1 MQTDTPA
8 APTRGTTHPIAGV
21 LAGLVGG
28 CAYLLAQLAFSATV
42 LGGTG
47 WEPLER
53 ISAVLLGEQFLP
65 VSGDVN
71 LTIAGFALL
80 IHFAFS
86 MVFGR
91 LVDVVVRGAA
101 LPFALVAGAALGL
114 ALYGLDYWVIAPLA
128 FPWFEDARG
137 VTTILDH
144 AAFGALT
151 GAAYVMLRS
160 RWQSEASATP
170 ALDGR

>member
-1 MQTDTPA
+1 MHTDTPA
-8 APTRGTTHPIAGV
+8 APARRTHPIAGV

-28 CAYLLAQLAFSATV
+28 CAYLLAQLAFAATV

-53 ISAVLLGEQFLP
+53 ISAMLLGEQFLP
-65 VSGDVN
+65 VTGDVN

-91 LVDVVVRGAA
+91 IVDVVVRGGA
-101 LPFALVAGAALGL
+101 LPFALGAGVLLGL
-114 ALYGLDYWVIAPLA
+114 ALYGLDYWLVAPLA
-128 FPWFEDARG
+128 FPWFDGARG
-137 VTTILDH
+137 VTTVLDH
-144 AAFGALT
+144 AAFGAIT
-151 GAAYVMLRS
+151 AAAYVALRS
-160 RWQSEASATP
+160 RWQVEAPDTP
-170 ALDGR
+170 ALQGR